1 MLVQL
6 NALLVLI
13 ERLMQPFAGTVSK
26 GPSGTMAAV
35 GDHHHCES
43 INKPG
48 THFVVYLKNPPSSG
62 DEQCSTNPL

>member
-26 GPSGTMAAV
+26 GPSCTPGP

-48 THFVVYLKNPPSSG
+48 THFVVYLKNRPI
-62 DEQCSTNPL
+62 QWR